1 MPVQRVV
8 PNVTTNDMDATR
20 KFYCEI
26 LGLTADVQ
34 MDDFMMLSS
43 PAVPSVQITVND
55 HAFPG
60 LPPGFGVD
68 VGTPEELKR
77 VYDAVVKRGLPIVEP
92 LADMPWGIR
101 RFSVIDPSGVRV
113 TVVVRIEALPSE

>member
-1 MPVQRVV
+1 MPVERIV
-8 PNVTTNDMDATR
+8 PNVTTTDLNATR
-20 KFYCEI
+20 EFYCDI
-26 LGLTADVQ
+26 LGLTAEVQ

-43 PAVPSVQITVND
+43 PADPSVQITVND

-68 VGTPEELKR
+68 VGTPEEQKR

>member
-1 MPVQRVV
+1 MPVQRIV
-8 PNVTTNDMDATR
+8 PNVTTNDLNVTR
-20 KFYCEI
+20 EFYCDI

-43 PAVPSVQITVND
+43 PGVPSVQITIND

-77 VYDAVVKRGLPIVEP
+77 VYDAVLQRGLPIVEP

-101 RFSVIDPSGVRV
+101 RFSVIDPNGVRV
-113 TVVVRIEALPSE
+113 TVVVRIETPASE